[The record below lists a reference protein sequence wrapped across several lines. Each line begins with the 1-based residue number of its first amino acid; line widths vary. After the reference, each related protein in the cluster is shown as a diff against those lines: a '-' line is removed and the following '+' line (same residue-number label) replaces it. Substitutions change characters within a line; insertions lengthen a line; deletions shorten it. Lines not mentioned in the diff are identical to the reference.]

1 MPKKSKNDLI
11 IMRNSRKKNCTI
23 LRFPRKKKSKSNL
36 FQVEKVEKILDNK
49 AAKKPRYTKK
59 ILKTHLLSTLKFE
72 KVTDNEARFE

>member
-11 IMRNSRKKNCTI
+11 IMRNSSKKNCTI

-59 ILKTHLLSTLKFE
+59 NLKNTLIIDLEIRKS
-72 KVTDNEARFE
+72 DR